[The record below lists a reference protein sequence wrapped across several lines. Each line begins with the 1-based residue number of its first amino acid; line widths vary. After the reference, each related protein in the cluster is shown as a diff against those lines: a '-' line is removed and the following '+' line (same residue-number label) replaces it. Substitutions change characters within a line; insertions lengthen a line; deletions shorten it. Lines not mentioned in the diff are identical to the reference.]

1 MSQSMT
7 QSKYNDLQE
16 ARRLIHRHT
25 NIPIKEIPN
34 TKSEILEMLKTCSV
48 EQLKN
53 MRSDAISGGYAKIA
67 FSVILANKIGEEAM
81 DICQS
86 PF

>member
-16 ARRLIHRHT
+16 ARRLIHKHA
-25 NIPIKEIPN
+25 NVPIKEIPN
-34 TKSEILEMLKTCSV
+34 TKLEILEMLKTCSL
-48 EQLKN
+48 EELKN

-67 FSVILANKIGEEAM
+67 FSVALGNKIDEEAM
-81 DICQS
+81 DICPS